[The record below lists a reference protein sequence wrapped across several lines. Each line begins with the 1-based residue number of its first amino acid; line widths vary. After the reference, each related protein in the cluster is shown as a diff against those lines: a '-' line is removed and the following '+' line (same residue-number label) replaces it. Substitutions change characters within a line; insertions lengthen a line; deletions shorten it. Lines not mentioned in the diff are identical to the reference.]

1 MAIPNQVFA
10 GAAVIPN
17 NAPAAAIRNMA
28 ECTSK
33 LTRKGEIYIGTGE
46 SATETSQTG
55 DSYKFY
61 KTQSQN
67 IIEAINDNLKD
78 SLIGVDK
85 ANTIKDDTEKSGQS
99 SNTYKSIKNILLD
112 SVYPIGSIYISVSDV
127 SPAKFLG
134 GTWEEFAKGRTI
146 VGVNSKAEEEG
157 ETSQTIINFL
167 KKSNNAI
174 GTYGHSHHTQ
184 RQPNSALSVKPGT
197 LSAMFGVA
205 DPSAEILPYNADLDA
220 DKVYPL
226 YSVGNLARKNG
237 QYAFTDTD
245 SAEDPRTNSM
255 QPSITV
261 FMWKRVS

>member
-1 MAIPNQVFA
+1 MAIPNKVF
-10 GAAVIPN
+10 GGDVIPN
-17 NAPAAAIRNMA
+17 DAPAAAIRNMA

-33 LTRKGEIYIGTGE
+33 LKRKGDIYIGTGV
-46 SATETSQTG
+46 STVQTSQTG
-55 DSYKFY
+55 NSYVFY
-61 KTQSQN
+61 ETKNQN
-67 IIEAINDNLKD
+67 IIEAINDNLTN
-78 SLIGVDK
+78 SLTGVSK
-85 ANTIKDDTEKSGQS
+85 ANTIKDDTNISGQG
-99 SNTYKSIKNILLD
+99 SNIYKSIKNILLD
-112 SVYPIGSIYISVSDV
+112 SVYPVGSIYISVNPV
-127 SPAKFLG
+127 SPQNFLG

-157 ETSQTIINFL
+157 ETSQTVINFL
-167 KKSNNAI
+167 KTSNNAI

-184 RQPNSALSVKPGT
+184 RQKNSSLSSKPGT

-205 DPSAEILPYNADLDA
+205 DSSAEILQYNADLDA

-226 YSVGNLARKNG
+226 YSVGNLANKNG

-245 SAEDPRTNSM
+245 SVTDSSINSM

>member
-46 SATETSQTG
+46 STTETSQTG
-55 DSYKFY
+55 DSYTFY
-61 KTQSQN
+61 KTQNQN

-78 SLIGVDK
+78 SLTGVNK
-85 ANTIKDDTEKSGQS
+85 ANTIKDDTKKSGQS

-112 SVYPIGSIYISVSDV
+112 SVYPVGSIYISVNQE
-127 SPAKFLG
+127 SPEKFLG
-134 GTWEEFAKGRTI
+134 GIWEEFAKGRTI

-167 KKSNNAI
+167 KTSNNAI

-205 DPSAEILPYNADLDA
+205 DSSAEILPYNADLDA

-245 SAEDPRTNSM
+245 SVTDSSINSM

>member
-1 MAIPNQVFA
+1 MAIPNRVF
-10 GAAVIPN
+10 GGAVIPN
-17 NAPAAAIRNMA
+17 DAPAAAIRNMA

-33 LTRKGEIYIGTGE
+33 LKRKGEIYIGTGN
-46 SATETSQTG
+46 STTKQSQTG
-55 DSYKFY
+55 DSYTFY
-61 KTQSQN
+61 ETTNQN
-67 IIEAINDNLKD
+67 IISAINENLDN
-78 SLIGVDK
+78 SLTGINK
-85 ANTIKDDTEKSGQS
+85 ANTIKDDTNKSEQG
-99 SNTYKSIKNILLD
+99 SNNYKSIKNILLD
-112 SVYPIGSIYISVSDV
+112 SVYPVGSIYISVSDV
-127 SPAKFLG
+127 SPQKFLG
-134 GTWEEFAKGRTI
+134 GIWKEFAEGRTI

-157 ETSQTIINFL
+157 ETSQTVINFL
-167 KKSNNAI
+167 KTSNNAI
-174 GTYGHSHHTQ
+174 GSYGHSHHTQ

-205 DPSAEILPYNADLDA
+205 DSSAEILPYNADLDA

-245 SAEDPRTNSM
+245 SVTDSSINSM